1 MGKEQA
7 VVFFMK
13 EVAYEMGMG
22 DSFWIQAIL
31 NVEK

>member
-1 MGKEQA
+1 

-31 NVEK
+31 NVEKWI